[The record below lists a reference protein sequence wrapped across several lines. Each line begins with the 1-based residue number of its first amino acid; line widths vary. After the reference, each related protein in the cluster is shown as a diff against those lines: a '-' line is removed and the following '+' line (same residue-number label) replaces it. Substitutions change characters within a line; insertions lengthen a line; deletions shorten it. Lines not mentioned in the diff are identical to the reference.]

1 MAPIERYPN
10 SAAAPLPPFPK
21 TPSEAAARPPLI
33 ELEILVTIHCARI
46 VEGSDKREPFSETTR
61 TVLVSS
67 HGAVVRLAVP
77 LVPGQLI
84 FLFNERTEK
93 GVVCQVVK
101 SAPGGS
107 ASGFVELQFSEPAAG
122 FWDLPT
128 AVAPPASVGAPP
140 IAPANLETLPPVPPA
155 AAKAAAPEPIAPVWT
170 FGSPDKPTVAPLP
183 LPVVEAEPATRQFLG
198 SAHFA
203 SPSSV
208 VPPVAAPPAPKVS
221 PTQAGAVPASPAV
234 PPVPD
239 APNPA
244 TCTSSL
250 RDFSKEISVLLAA
263 ALAAA
268 PKPVATVPTFI
279 APVNPTM
286 ALPPYPAVKPELAT
300 AQSDASTNSTPQ
312 SSVVPPVAA
321 PLTPKIS
328 STQAGTPASP
338 AIAPAPV
345 APNPAI
351 CASSLLD
358 FSKEVSAP
366 ARTNAPGSPQVSPVT
381 PTAPRPSPAFSL
393 PSVEQLMLA
402 ATPLQTSLDSL
413 HFSATPPALPA
424 PSVPPVAQRTKPP
437 HAQAAKTVLEFAR
450 SVPEPVVK
458 SESESFLPGHQ
469 QIPPSVAVESCLG
482 VSVSSEESSDAL
494 IVEEPRRWQM
504 EESAAGLLR
513 KSPVQPDRV
522 TSASP
527 KKALTLGLAASVLLV
542 LGAVTFYVRQD
553 QSATRTPAGARALGT
568 PPSPVSLRPAK
579 NAAPVPGH
587 AASATV
593 ATSQAPSALIPNWL
607 AASALVEPSS
617 PPAPAEPSPAP
628 GATLDPQPGAN
639 PPAAESQSTVSTGE
653 LTTAGASG
661 AAPEPA
667 PADVPSR
674 TTEGAEE
681 TPQRRPGVQL
691 GGFEKPSAEL
701 AAFDPDRHRVSF
713 GEDEGQAFQ
722 QGQHPGCTKN
732 VTLGSVGK
740 EKLYLGIPEW
750 ASRWI
755 EKNSKKLPGICFSDS
770 PMSGARN
777 FLIVFYTSAE
787 SAQTELP
794 TTAPSSSAASWP
806 EGQGAFTTSYG
817 STWHYNHDE
826 TVGTTVTSLLPDDSP
841 LGLPAHVSY
850 AMAYTEDGMPISQRR
865 PPTETKK
872 SKESTKPG
880 KTRDESTGVYRE
892 LDALLSLVVT
902 DIEKR

>member
-21 TPSEAAARPPLI
+21 VRSEVAARPALI

-67 HGAVVRLAVP
+67 HGAVVRLAAP

-84 FLFNERTEK
+84 FLFNERTQK

-122 FWDLPT
+122 FWDLPF
-128 AVAPPASVGAPP
+128 AVAPPASASAPP
-140 IAPANLETLPPVPPA
+140 IAPANLETIPPVPPA
-155 AAKAAAPEPIAPVWT
+155 APE
-170 FGSPDKPTVAPLP
+170 
-183 LPVVEAEPATRQFLG
+183 
-198 SAHFA
+198 
-203 SPSSV
+203 
-208 VPPVAAPPAPKVS
+208 
-221 PTQAGAVPASPAV
+221 
-234 PPVPD
+234 
-239 APNPA
+239 
-244 TCTSSL
+244 
-250 RDFSKEISVLLAA
+250 
-263 ALAAA
+263 AAA

-286 ALPPYPAVKPELAT
+286 AAPPFPTVKPERAT
-300 AQSDASTNSTPQ
+300 PQSAASTNSAPQ
-312 SSVVPPVAA
+312 SSVVSPVAA
-321 PLTPKIS
+321 RLTPKIS
-328 STQAGTPASP
+328 SAQAGTPASP
-338 AIAPAPV
+338 AIPPAPV
-345 APNPAI
+345 APDPAI

-381 PTAPRPSPAFSL
+381 STAPRPSPAFSL

-402 ATPLQTSLDSL
+402 ATPLEASLESL
-413 HFSATPPALPA
+413 HFSATPPALSA
-424 PSVPPVAQRTKPP
+424 PSAPPVAQKTKPP
-437 HAQAAKTVLEFAR
+437 YAQAAKTDLEFAR
-450 SVPEPVVK
+450 SEPEAVVK

-482 VSVSSEESSDAL
+482 VAAISEESIDVL
-494 IVEEPRRWQM
+494 VVEEPRRWQM
-504 EESAAGLLR
+504 EESDAGLLC

-542 LGAVTFYVRQD
+542 LGAVTFYLRQD
-553 QSATRTPAGARALGT
+553 HSATRTPATARALGT

-579 NAAPVPGH
+579 NAATVPSH
-587 AASATV
+587 AASATA
-593 ATSQAPSALIPNWL
+593 ATSQLPSAPIANWL

-617 PPAPAEPSPAP
+617 PPARVEPSLAPAT
-628 GATLDPQPGAN
+628 TLDPQPGAN
-639 PPAAESQSTVSTGE
+639 PPAAESQSTVPTGE
-653 LTTAGASG
+653 LTTAGASD

-667 PADVPSR
+667 PAAVPSR
-674 TTEGAEE
+674 TTEVAEE

-701 AAFDPDRHRVSF
+701 PAFDPDRHRVSF
-713 GEDEGQAFQ
+713 GEDESQAFQ

-732 VTLGSVGK
+732 ITLGTVGK

-787 SAQTELP
+787 SSQTELL

-817 STWHYNHDE
+817 STWHYHHDE

-841 LGLPAHVSY
+841 HGGPAHVSY
-850 AMAYTEDGMPISQRR
+850 AMAYTDDGMPISQRR

-872 SKESTKPG
+872 SKESAKPG

>member
-1 MAPIERYPN
+1 MAPIDRYPN

-21 TPSEAAARPPLI
+21 TRSETAARSPLI

-67 HGAVVRLAVP
+67 HGAVVRLAAP

-84 FLFNERTEK
+84 FLFNERTQK

-122 FWDLPT
+122 FWDLPF
-128 AVAPPASVGAPP
+128 AVAPPASASAPP
-140 IAPANLETLPPVPPA
+140 IAPANLETIPPVPPA
-155 AAKAAAPEPIAPVWT
+155 APEAAAPKPVATVPTFIAPVN
-170 FGSPDKPTVAPLP
+170 PTM
-183 LPVVEAEPATRQFLG
+183 
-198 SAHFA
+198 
-203 SPSSV
+203 
-208 VPPVAAPPAPKVS
+208 AAPPFPTVKPERATPQSAASTNSAPQSPVVPLVVAPPALKVS

-239 APNPA
+239 APDPA
-244 TCTSSL
+244 TSTSSL
-250 RDFSKEISVLLAA
+250 RDFSKELSVLLAA

-279 APVNPTM
+279 AVNPTM
-286 ALPPYPAVKPELAT
+286 AAPPFPTVKPERAT
-300 AQSDASTNSTPQ
+300 PQSAASTNSAPQ
-312 SSVVPPVAA
+312 SSVVSPVAA
-321 PLTPKIS
+321 RLTPKIS
-328 STQAGTPASP
+328 SAQAGTPASP
-338 AIAPAPV
+338 AIPPAPV
-345 APNPAI
+345 APDPAI

-366 ARTNAPGSPQVSPVT
+366 ARTNAPGSPQVSPVSS
-381 PTAPRPSPAFSL
+381 TAPRPPPAFSL

-402 ATPLQTSLDSL
+402 ATPLEASLESL
-413 HFSATPPALPA
+413 HFSATPPALSA
-424 PSVPPVAQRTKPP
+424 PSAPPVAQKTKPP
-437 HAQAAKTVLEFAR
+437 YAQAAKTDLEFAR
-450 SVPEPVVK
+450 SEPEAVVK

-482 VSVSSEESSDAL
+482 VAAISEESIDVL
-494 IVEEPRRWQM
+494 VVEEPRRWQM
-504 EESAAGLLR
+504 EESDAGLLC

-542 LGAVTFYVRQD
+542 LGAVTFYLRQD
-553 QSATRTPAGARALGT
+553 HSATRTPATARALGT

-579 NAAPVPGH
+579 NAATVPSH
-587 AASATV
+587 AASATA
-593 ATSQAPSALIPNWL
+593 ATSQLPSAPIANWL

-617 PPAPAEPSPAP
+617 PPARVEPSLAPAT
-628 GATLDPQPGAN
+628 TLDPQPGAN
-639 PPAAESQSTVSTGE
+639 PPAAESQSTVPTGE
-653 LTTAGASG
+653 LTTAGASD

-667 PADVPSR
+667 PAAVPSR
-674 TTEGAEE
+674 TTEVAEE

-701 AAFDPDRHRVSF
+701 PAFDPDRHRVSF
-713 GEDEGQAFQ
+713 GEDESQAFQ

-732 VTLGSVGK
+732 ITLGTVGK

-787 SAQTELP
+787 SSKTELL

-817 STWHYNHDE
+817 STWHYHHDE

-841 LGLPAHVSY
+841 HGGPAHVSY
-850 AMAYTEDGMPISQRR
+850 AMAYTDDGMPISQRR

-872 SKESTKPG
+872 SKESAKPG

>member
-155 AAKAAAPEPIAPVWT
+155 ATKAAAPKPIAPVWT

-450 SVPEPVVK
+450 SEPEPVVK
-458 SESESFLPGHQ
+458 SESESFL
-469 QIPPSVAVESCLG
+469 
-482 VSVSSEESSDAL
+482 
-494 IVEEPRRWQM
+494 
-504 EESAAGLLR
+504 
-513 KSPVQPDRV
+513 
-522 TSASP
+522 
-527 KKALTLGLAASVLLV
+527 
-542 LGAVTFYVRQD
+542 
-553 QSATRTPAGARALGT
+553 
-568 PPSPVSLRPAK
+568 
-579 NAAPVPGH
+579 PGH

-787 SAQTELP
+787 PAQTELL

-826 TVGTTVTSLLPDDSP
+826 TVGATVTSLLPAVSP
-841 LGLPAHVSY
+841 F
-850 AMAYTEDGMPISQRR
+850 
-865 PPTETKK
+865 
-872 SKESTKPG
+872 
-880 KTRDESTGVYRE
+880 
-892 LDALLSLVVT
+892 
-902 DIEKR
+902 

>member
-155 AAKAAAPEPIAPVWT
+155 AAKAAAP
-170 FGSPDKPTVAPLP
+170 
-183 LPVVEAEPATRQFLG
+183 
-198 SAHFA
+198 
-203 SPSSV
+203 
-208 VPPVAAPPAPKVS
+208 
-221 PTQAGAVPASPAV
+221 
-234 PPVPD
+234 
-239 APNPA
+239 
-244 TCTSSL
+244 
-250 RDFSKEISVLLAA
+250 
-263 ALAAA
+263 
-268 PKPVATVPTFI
+268 KPVATVPSFI

-450 SVPEPVVK
+450 SEPEPVVK

-494 IVEEPRRWQM
+494 VVEEPRRWQM
-504 EESAAGLLR
+504 QESAAGLLR

-593 ATSQAPSALIPNWL
+593 ATSHAPSALIPN
-607 AASALVEPSS
+607 
-617 PPAPAEPSPAP
+617 
-628 GATLDPQPGAN
+628 
-639 PPAAESQSTVSTGE
+639 
-653 LTTAGASG
+653 
-661 AAPEPA
+661 
-667 PADVPSR
+667 
-674 TTEGAEE
+674 
-681 TPQRRPGVQL
+681 
-691 GGFEKPSAEL
+691 
-701 AAFDPDRHRVSF
+701 
-713 GEDEGQAFQ
+713 
-722 QGQHPGCTKN
+722 
-732 VTLGSVGK
+732 
-740 EKLYLGIPEW
+740 
-750 ASRWI
+750 
-755 EKNSKKLPGICFSDS
+755 
-770 PMSGARN
+770 
-777 FLIVFYTSAE
+777 
-787 SAQTELP
+787 
-794 TTAPSSSAASWP
+794 
-806 EGQGAFTTSYG
+806 
-817 STWHYNHDE
+817 
-826 TVGTTVTSLLPDDSP
+826 
-841 LGLPAHVSY
+841 
-850 AMAYTEDGMPISQRR
+850 
-865 PPTETKK
+865 
-872 SKESTKPG
+872 
-880 KTRDESTGVYRE
+880 
-892 LDALLSLVVT
+892 
-902 DIEKR
+902 

>member
-10 SAAAPLPPFPK
+10 SAGAPLPPFPK
-21 TPSEAAARPPLI
+21 TRSEKAARSPLI

-67 HGAVVRLAVP
+67 HGAVVRLAAP

-84 FLFNERTEK
+84 FLFNERTQK

-101 SAPGGS
+101 SAPGS

-122 FWDLPT
+122 FWDLPI
-128 AVAPPASVGAPP
+128 AVAPPASVSAPS
-140 IAPANLETLPPVPPA
+140 IAPANLETIPPVPPT
-155 AAKAAAPEPIAPVWT
+155 AAKAADPKPTAPVWT
-170 FGSPDKPTVAPLP
+170 LVLPDKPTVAPL
-183 LPVVEAEPATRQFLG
+183 
-198 SAHFA
+198 
-203 SPSSV
+203 
-208 VPPVAAPPAPKVS
+208 PPVAAPPAPKVS
-221 PTQAGAVPASPAV
+221 PTQAGAAPASSAV

-244 TCTSSL
+244 TSTSSL
-250 RDFSKEISVLLAA
+250 RDFSKEISVLLTT

-268 PKPVATVPTFI
+268 PKPVPTVPTFI

-286 ALPPYPAVKPELAT
+286 APPPFPAVKPERAT
-300 AQSDASTNSTPQ
+300 PQSANSAPQ

-321 PLTPKIS
+321 PLTPKFS
-328 STQAGTPASP
+328 SAQAGTLASP
-338 AIAPAPV
+338 AIPPALV
-345 APNPAI
+345 APSPAI

-381 PTAPRPSPAFSL
+381 STAPRPSPAFSL
-393 PSVEQLMLA
+393 PSVEQLMHA
-402 ATPLQTSLDSL
+402 ATPLQGSLDSL
-413 HFSATPPALPA
+413 HFSATPPAPPA
-424 PSVPPVAQRTKPP
+424 PSAPPVAQKTNTPYAP
-437 HAQAAKTVLEFAR
+437 AAKAVLEFAR
-450 SVPEPVVK
+450 SEPEPVVK

-469 QIPPSVAVESCLG
+469 QIPPSVAVGSCLG
-482 VSVSSEESSDAL
+482 VSVSSEESTDVL
-494 IVEEPRRWQM
+494 VVEELRRWQR
-504 EESAAGLLR
+504 EESDAGSLCV
-513 KSPVQPDRV
+513 SPVQLDRL

-542 LGAVTFYVRQD
+542 VGAITFYLRQD
-553 QSATRTPAGARALGT
+553 HSAIGTPATARALST

-579 NAAPVPGH
+579 NSAPVPSH
-587 AASATV
+587 AASATA
-593 ATSQAPSALIPNWL
+593 ATSQPSSAPIANWL
-607 AASALVEPSS
+607 GASALVEPSS
-617 PPAPAEPSPAP
+617 PPSPVEPSPAP
-628 GATLDPQPGAN
+628 AATLDPQPGAN

-653 LTTAGASG
+653 LTTAGASD
-661 AAPEPA
+661 AAPDPA
-667 PADVPSR
+667 PAEVPSG
-674 TTEGAEE
+674 TTEVAEE

-701 AAFDPDRHRVSF
+701 PAFDPDRHRVSF
-713 GEDEGQAFQ
+713 GEDEGGQAFQ

-777 FLIVFYTSAE
+777 FLIVFYTSPE
-787 SAQTELP
+787 SGQTELL

>member
-21 TPSEAAARPPLI
+21 TRSEVAARPALI
-33 ELEILVTIHCARI
+33 ELETLVTIHCARI
-46 VEGSDKREPFSETTR
+46 VEGSDKREPLSETTR

-67 HGAVVRLAVP
+67 HGAVVRLAAT

-84 FLFNERTEK
+84 FLFNERTQK
-93 GVVCQVVK
+93 GVVCEVVK
-101 SAPGGS
+101 SIPGGS

-122 FWDLPT
+122 FWDLPI
-128 AVAPPASVGAPP
+128 AVAPPASVSAPP
-140 IAPANLETLPPVPPA
+140 IAPADLETIPPVPPA
-155 AAKAAAPEPIAPVWT
+155 VAKAAAPKPVATVPTFIAPVNPT
-170 FGSPDKPTVAPLP
+170 MAAPPFPTVKQEGATPQSAASTNSAPQSSI
-183 LPVVEAEPATRQFLG
+183 VPA
-198 SAHFA
+198 
-203 SPSSV
+203 
-208 VPPVAAPPAPKVS
+208 VAAPPPPKVS

-244 TCTSSL
+244 TSTSSL

-268 PKPVATVPTFI
+268 PKPFATVPTFI

-286 ALPPYPAVKPELAT
+286 AAPPFPTVKPEGAT
-300 AQSDASTNSTPQ
+300 PQSAASTNSAPQ
-312 SSVVPPVAA
+312 SSVVSPVAA
-321 PLTPKIS
+321 PLTPQIS
-328 STQAGTPASP
+328 SAQAGTPASP
-338 AIAPAPV
+338 AIPPAPV

-351 CASSLLD
+351 GASSLLD

-366 ARTNAPGSPQVSPVT
+366 ARTDAPSSPQVSPVT
-381 PTAPRPSPAFSL
+381 STAPRPSPAFSL

-402 ATPLQTSLDSL
+402 ATPLQASLESL
-413 HFSATPPALPA
+413 RFSATPPALPA
-424 PSVPPVAQRTKPP
+424 PSAPPAQNTKPP
-437 HAQAAKTVLEFAR
+437 YTQAAKTDLEFAR
-450 SVPEPVVK
+450 SEPEAVVK

-469 QIPPSVAVESCLG
+469 EIPPSVAVESCLG
-482 VSVSSEESSDAL
+482 VAVSSEESIDVL
-494 IVEEPRRWQM
+494 VVEEPRRWQM
-504 EESAAGLLR
+504 EESDAGLLC
-513 KSPVQPDRV
+513 KSPVQSDRV
-522 TSASP
+522 TSAGP
-527 KKALTLGLAASVLLV
+527 KKVLTLGLAASVLLV
-542 LGAVTFYVRQD
+542 LGAVTFYLRQD
-553 QSATRTPAGARALGT
+553 HSATRTPATAQSLGA

-579 NAAPVPGH
+579 NAATVPSH

-593 ATSQAPSALIPNWL
+593 ATSQLPSAPIANWL

-617 PPAPAEPSPAP
+617 LPAPVEPSPAP
-628 GATLDPQPGAN
+628 AATQDPQPGAN
-639 PPAAESQSTVSTGE
+639 PPAAESQSTIPKGE
-653 LTTAGASG
+653 LTTAGTSN

-667 PADVPSR
+667 PADVPSH
-674 TTEGAEE
+674 TTEVAEE
-681 TPQRRPGVQL
+681 TPERRPGVQL
-691 GGFEKPSAEL
+691 GGLEKPSAEL
-701 AAFDPDRHRVSF
+701 AALDPDRHRVSF
-713 GEDEGQAFQ
+713 GEDESQAFQ
-722 QGQHPGCTKN
+722 QGQHAGCTKN

-777 FLIVFYTSAE
+777 FLIVFYALAE
-787 SAQTELP
+787 PAQTELL
-794 TTAPSSSAASWP
+794 TTAPSSSAAAWP

-817 STWHYNHDE
+817 STWHYHHDE

-841 LGLPAHVSY
+841 HGRPAHVSY

-872 SKESTKPG
+872 SKESAKPG

>member
-46 VEGSDKREPFSETTR
+46 VEGSDKREPFSESTS
-61 TVLVSS
+61 TVLVAA

-77 LVPGQLI
+77 LLPGQLI
-84 FLFNERTEK
+84 FRFNERTEK

-155 AAKAAAPEPIAPVWT
+155 ATKAAAPKPIAPVWT

-183 LPVVEAEPATRQFLG
+183 LPVVEADPATRQFLG
-198 SAHFA
+198 SANLA

-221 PTQAGAVPASPAV
+221 PTQAEVVPASPAV

-244 TCTSSL
+244 TSTSSL

-263 ALAAA
+263 AL
-268 PKPVATVPTFI
+268 KPVATVPTFI

-286 ALPPYPAVKPELAT
+286 APPPFPAGKLESAT
-300 AQSDASTNSTPQ
+300 PQSAASTNSAPQ
-312 SSVVPPVAA
+312 SSVVPPVAT
-321 PLTPKIS
+321 PLTPKILS
-328 STQAGTPASP
+328 AQAGTLASP
-338 AIAPAPV
+338 ANPLAPV

-351 CASSLLD
+351 CASSLPD

-381 PTAPRPSPAFSL
+381 STAPRPSPAFSL

-402 ATPLQTSLDSL
+402 ATPLQASLDSL

-424 PSVPPVAQRTKPP
+424 PSAPPVDQKTKPP
-437 HAQAAKTVLEFAR
+437 YTPAAKTVLEFAR
-450 SVPEPVVK
+450 SDPEPAVK
-458 SESESFLPGHQ
+458 SESESESFLPGHQ

-482 VSVSSEESSDAL
+482 VSVSPEESIDVLA
-494 IVEEPRRWQM
+494 VEEPRRWQM
-504 EESAAGLLR
+504 EEPDAGLLC
-513 KSPVQPDRV
+513 KSPVQLDRV

-542 LGAVTFYVRQD
+542 LGAVTFYLRHD
-553 QSATRTPAGARALGT
+553 HSATRTPARALST
-568 PPSPVSLRPAK
+568 PPSPVSLRTAK
-579 NAAPVPGH
+579 NSAPVPSH
-587 AASATV
+587 AASANA
-593 ATSQAPSALIPNWL
+593 ATSQPPSAPIANWL
-607 AASALVEPSS
+607 GESALVEPSS
-617 PPAPAEPSPAP
+617 PPAPVQPLPTPA
-628 GATLDPQPGAN
+628 ATLDPQPGAN

-653 LTTAGASG
+653 LTTAGASD

-667 PADVPSR
+667 PADVPSG
-674 TTEGAEE
+674 TTEVAEQ
-681 TPQRRPGVQL
+681 TP
-691 GGFEKPSAEL
+691 
-701 AAFDPDRHRVSF
+701 
-713 GEDEGQAFQ
+713 
-722 QGQHPGCTKN
+722 
-732 VTLGSVGK
+732 
-740 EKLYLGIPEW
+740 
-750 ASRWI
+750 
-755 EKNSKKLPGICFSDS
+755 
-770 PMSGARN
+770 
-777 FLIVFYTSAE
+777 
-787 SAQTELP
+787 
-794 TTAPSSSAASWP
+794 
-806 EGQGAFTTSYG
+806 
-817 STWHYNHDE
+817 
-826 TVGTTVTSLLPDDSP
+826 
-841 LGLPAHVSY
+841 
-850 AMAYTEDGMPISQRR
+850 
-865 PPTETKK
+865 
-872 SKESTKPG
+872 
-880 KTRDESTGVYRE
+880 
-892 LDALLSLVVT
+892 
-902 DIEKR
+902 

>member
-155 AAKAAAPEPIAPVWT
+155 AAKAAAPKPIAPVWT

-244 TCTSSL
+244 TCT
-250 RDFSKEISVLLAA
+250 
-263 ALAAA
+263 
-268 PKPVATVPTFI
+268 
-279 APVNPTM
+279 
-286 ALPPYPAVKPELAT
+286 
-300 AQSDASTNSTPQ
+300 
-312 SSVVPPVAA
+312 
-321 PLTPKIS
+321 
-328 STQAGTPASP
+328 
-338 AIAPAPV
+338 
-345 APNPAI
+345 
-351 CASSLLD
+351 SSLLD

-450 SVPEPVVK
+450 SEPEPVVK

-494 IVEEPRRWQM
+494 VVEEPRRWQM

-527 KKALTLGLAASVLLV
+527 KKALTLGLAASVLVV

-553 QSATRTPAGARALGT
+553 QSATRTPAAARALGT
-568 PPSPVSLRPAK
+568 PPSPVSLRPATT
-579 NAAPVPGH
+579 AAPVPGH

-667 PADVPSR
+667 PADVPS
-674 TTEGAEE
+674 
-681 TPQRRPGVQL
+681 
-691 GGFEKPSAEL
+691 
-701 AAFDPDRHRVSF
+701 DR
-713 GEDEGQAFQ
+713 
-722 QGQHPGCTKN
+722 K
-732 VTLGSVGK
+732 
-740 EKLYLGIPEW
+740 
-750 ASRWI
+750 
-755 EKNSKKLPGICFSDS
+755 
-770 PMSGARN
+770 
-777 FLIVFYTSAE
+777 
-787 SAQTELP
+787 
-794 TTAPSSSAASWP
+794 
-806 EGQGAFTTSYG
+806 
-817 STWHYNHDE
+817 STRLN
-826 TVGTTVTSLLPDDSP
+826 
-841 LGLPAHVSY
+841 
-850 AMAYTEDGMPISQRR
+850 
-865 PPTETKK
+865 
-872 SKESTKPG
+872 
-880 KTRDESTGVYRE
+880 
-892 LDALLSLVVT
+892 
-902 DIEKR
+902 

>member
-46 VEGSDKREPFSETTR
+46 VEGSDKREPFSESTS
-61 TVLVSS
+61 TVLVAA

-77 LVPGQLI
+77 LLPGQLI
-84 FLFNERTEK
+84 FRFNERTEK

-155 AAKAAAPEPIAPVWT
+155 ATKAAAPKPIAPVWT

-183 LPVVEAEPATRQFLG
+183 LPVVEADPATRQFLG
-198 SAHFA
+198 SANLA

-221 PTQAGAVPASPAV
+221 PTQAEVVPASPAV

-244 TCTSSL
+244 TSTSSL

-263 ALAAA
+263 AL
-268 PKPVATVPTFI
+268 KPVATVPTFI

-286 ALPPYPAVKPELAT
+286 APPPFPAGKLESAT
-300 AQSDASTNSTPQ
+300 PQSAASTNSAPQ
-312 SSVVPPVAA
+312 SSVVPPVAT
-321 PLTPKIS
+321 PLTPKILS
-328 STQAGTPASP
+328 AQAGTLASP
-338 AIAPAPV
+338 ANPLAPV
-345 APNPAI
+345 APNPAL
-351 CASSLLD
+351 CASSLPD

-381 PTAPRPSPAFSL
+381 STAPRPSPAFSL

-402 ATPLQTSLDSL
+402 ATPLQASLDSL

-437 HAQAAKTVLEFAR
+437 HAQAATTVLEFAR
-450 SVPEPVVK
+450 SDPEPVVK

-494 IVEEPRRWQM
+494 VVEEPRRWQM

-553 QSATRTPAGARALGT
+553 QSATITPAGARALRT
-568 PPSPVSLRPAK
+568 PPSPS
-579 NAAPVPGH
+579 
-587 AASATV
+587 
-593 ATSQAPSALIPNWL
+593 
-607 AASALVEPSS
+607 
-617 PPAPAEPSPAP
+617 
-628 GATLDPQPGAN
+628 
-639 PPAAESQSTVSTGE
+639 
-653 LTTAGASG
+653 
-661 AAPEPA
+661 
-667 PADVPSR
+667 
-674 TTEGAEE
+674 
-681 TPQRRPGVQL
+681 
-691 GGFEKPSAEL
+691 
-701 AAFDPDRHRVSF
+701 
-713 GEDEGQAFQ
+713 
-722 QGQHPGCTKN
+722 
-732 VTLGSVGK
+732 
-740 EKLYLGIPEW
+740 
-750 ASRWI
+750 
-755 EKNSKKLPGICFSDS
+755 
-770 PMSGARN
+770 
-777 FLIVFYTSAE
+777 
-787 SAQTELP
+787 
-794 TTAPSSSAASWP
+794 
-806 EGQGAFTTSYG
+806 
-817 STWHYNHDE
+817 
-826 TVGTTVTSLLPDDSP
+826 SLLPSKTAAP
-841 LGLPAHVSY
+841 FPGLAPS
-850 AMAYTEDGMPISQRR
+850 
-865 PPTETKK
+865 
-872 SKESTKPG
+872 
-880 KTRDESTGVYRE
+880 
-892 LDALLSLVVT
+892 
-902 DIEKR
+902 